1 MMQMI
6 SRPTS
11 AMATTSVR
19 RMTGGNSPL
28 LSGTGVPSR
37 SSGKLSFAAAKVFVG
52 GDVAAKGLLA
62 GEGLVGMTLTMVF
75 PRPKRR

>member
-19 RMTGGNSPL
+19 RMIGGNSPL
-28 LSGTGVPSR
+28 LSGSGAFPFV
-37 SSGKLSFAAAKVFVG
+37 GKLTFAGRRFCRRGCG
-52 GDVAAKGLLA
+52 GQKPV
-62 GEGLVGMTLTMVF
+62 GEGLFEMTLTMVF

>member
-28 LSGTGVPSR
+28 LSGTGAPSR
-37 SSGKLSFAAAKVFVG
+37 SRASWRSLGEGFVG
-52 GDVAAKGLLA
+52 GDVAAKSLL
-62 GEGLVGMTLTMVF
+62 GEGLFEMTLTMVF